1 MLMKIITIFDQTIQK
16 AGEELSTKTLI
27 SKRDMMVDMI
37 AAMVSVLCPSAD
49 QSAHAVICK

>member
-1 MLMKIITIFDQTIQK
+1 MKIITIFDQTIQK
-16 AGEELSTKTLI
+16 AGEELLTKTLI

-37 AAMVSVLCPSAD
+37 AAMISVLCPSAD

>member
-37 AAMVSVLCPSAD
+37 VAMVSVLCPSAD